1 MAILGNLLK
10 QTLTLSKSIERL
22 NPVHEKPHRVQRR
35 VLKKLLSK
43 SQFTAFGLTYHFDK
57 ILAARHPVKEFQRTV
72 PVHDYD
78 SMYGKWWHKMVEKEE
93 VNICWPTAIK
103 YYALSS
109 GTSGAPSKYIP
120 VSREQLRKMRRAA
133 LGSLLSLRQYELP
146 PVTFTKGVLTI
157 GGSTDLTQERNYYK
171 GDLSGITVGN
181 VPLWI
186 QRYKTIPNAISN
198 EKDWTTKIEKIIE
211 AAPTWDIGIVCGVPA
226 WIQLIFEKIIDR
238 YNLTTIHD
246 MWPNLKVFIHGG
258 VAFEPY
264 RKAFERLVKE
274 PLVYVDTYLASEG
287 FIAYTARPN
296 SEGMRLVLNN
306 GMFYEFVPFNSS
318 NFDDDGKMIES
329 PETLYLNEVQEGV
342 DYALLITSSSGA
354 WRYLIGDTVK
364 FTNVDKCEII
374 ITGRT
379 KHFLSMCGEHLS
391 VDNMNSA
398 VTKLSNTYNVSI
410 PEYTVIGTNE
420 NDQFYHNWY
429 IGSNDAMPAIETI
442 KTLIDTTLCDVNDD
456 YITERKHALKDIR
469 IHVLPT
475 AVFYDWMRSQGKEG
489 GQHKVPRVLK
499 GTQQKDWQ
507 AFVEPYIVK

>member
-1 MAILGNLLK
+1 MALLGNIFK
-10 QTLTLSKSIERL
+10 QTFALSKSLESL
-22 NPVHEKPHRVQRR
+22 YLVQEKPHRIQRR
-35 VLKKLLSK
+35 VLTKLLRK
-43 SQFTAFGLTYHFDK
+43 AQFTAFGLTYNFEHIITAK
-57 ILAARHPVKEFQRTV
+57 HPVKEFQRIV
-72 PVHDYD
+72 PVFDYD
-78 SMYGKWWHKMVEKEE
+78 SMYAKWWHRMVEKEE
-93 VNICWPTAIK
+93 INICWPTAIK

-120 VSREQLRKMRRAA
+120 VSREQIRKIRRAG
-133 LGSLLSLRQYELP
+133 LGSLLSLRQYDLP
-146 PVTFTKGVLTI
+146 PSTFTKGVLTI

-171 GDLSGITVGN
+171 GDLSGITISN
-181 VPLWI
+181 VPFWI
-186 QRYKTIPNAISN
+186 QRYKTIPTAISN
-198 EKDWTTKIEKIIE
+198 EKDWSTKIEKIIE
-211 AAPTWDIGIVCGVPA
+211 SAPSWDIGIVCGVPA
-226 WIQLIFEKIIDR
+226 WIQLIFEKIIER
-238 YNLTTIHD
+238 YNLNTIHD
-246 MWPNLKVFIHGG
+246 LWPNLKVFIHGG

-264 RKAFERLVKE
+264 KKAFERLVST

-306 GMFYEFVPFNSS
+306 GMFYEFVPFNDK
-318 NFDDDGKMIES
+318 NFDDEGKMVEK

-342 DYALLITSSSGA
+342 DYALLITTSSGA

-398 VTKLSNTYNVSI
+398 ITTLSEKFNVSI

-420 NDQFYHNWY
+420 DGQFYHNWY
-429 IGSNDAMPAIETI
+429 IGTNDTMPDSATI
-442 KTLIDTTLCDVNDD
+442 KTIIDNTLSEVNDD
-456 YITERKHALKDIR
+456 YITERKHALKDVRVHI
-469 IHVLPT
+469 VPT
-475 AVFYDWMRSQGKEG
+475 ATFYNWMRSNGKEG

-499 GTQQKDWQ
+499 GAMQKNWLQ
-507 AFVEPYIVK
+507 FITPKL

>member
-1 MAILGNLLK
+1 MALLGNIFK
-10 QTLTLSKSIERL
+10 QTLLSKSLESL
-22 NPVHEKPHRVQRR
+22 YLVQEKPHRIQRR
-35 VLKKLLSK
+35 VLAKLLRK
-43 SQFTAFGLTYHFDK
+43 AQFTAFGLTYHFENIITSK
-57 ILAARHPVKEFQRTV
+57 HPVKEFQRTV
-72 PVHDYD
+72 PVFDYD
-78 SMYGKWWHKMVEKEE
+78 SMYAKWWYRMVENEE
-93 VNICWPTAIK
+93 INICWPTAIK

-120 VSREQLRKMRRAA
+120 VSREQIRKIRRAG
-133 LGSLLSLRQYELP
+133 LGSLLSLRQYDLP
-146 PVTFTKGVLTI
+146 PSTFTKGVLTI

-171 GDLSGITVGN
+171 GDLSGITISN
-181 VPLWI
+181 VPFWI
-186 QRYKTIPNAISN
+186 QRYKTIPTAISN
-198 EKDWTTKIEKIIE
+198 EKDWSTKIEKIIE
-211 AAPTWDIGIVCGVPA
+211 SAPSWDIGIVCGVPA
-226 WIQLIFEKIIDR
+226 WIQLIFEKIIER

-246 MWPNLKVFIHGG
+246 LWPNLKVFIHGG

-264 RKAFERLVKE
+264 KKAFERLINT

-306 GMFYEFVPFNSS
+306 GMFYEFVPFNEK
-318 NFDDDGKMIES
+318 NFDDEGKMIEK

-342 DYALLITSSSGA
+342 DYALLITTSSGA
-354 WRYLIGDTVK
+354 WRYLIGDTIK

-398 VTKLSNTYNVSI
+398 ITTLSEKFNVSI

-429 IGSNDAMPAIETI
+429 IGTNDQMPDNATI
-442 KTLIDTTLCDVNDD
+442 KTIIDTTLSEVNDD
-456 YITERKHALKDIR
+456 YITERKHALKDVR
-469 IHVLPT
+469 IHIVPT
-475 AVFYDWMRSQGKEG
+475 ATFYDWMRSNGKEG

-499 GTQQKDWQ
+499 GAMQKNWLE
-507 AFVEPYIVK
+507 FITPKL